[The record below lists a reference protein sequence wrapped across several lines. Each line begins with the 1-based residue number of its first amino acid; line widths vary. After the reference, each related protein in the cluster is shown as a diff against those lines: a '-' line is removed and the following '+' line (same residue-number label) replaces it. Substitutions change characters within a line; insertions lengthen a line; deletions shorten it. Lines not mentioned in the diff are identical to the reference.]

1 MPRDNNRQDPFQHLT
16 NVEPVEDLITGVVPA
31 TLQHPPAAGGRK
43 TPIRPSEKRRRAR
56 KMTVTF
62 SDERLPR
69 RIKALTKQWGMI
81 GPDGRRPNFSAVVE
95 YLLLSQLEAAE
106 RGEIDPP
113 PAKQNTSP
121 NRLVEGEQWF

>member
-1 MPRDNNRQDPFQHLT
+1 
-16 NVEPVEDLITGVVPA
+16 
-31 TLQHPPAAGGRK
+31 
-43 TPIRPSEKRRRAR
+43 
-56 KMTVTF
+56 MTVTF

-69 RIKALTKQWGMI
+69 RIKALTRQWGMI

-106 RGEIDPP
+106 RGEIGPP

-121 NRLVEGEQWF
+121 NRPVEGEQWF